1 MYIKKELQHR
11 SSFLCIITALIRIS
25 ISDHLRNGSFTFSG
39 KCDIL
44 KLYADN
50 SKTKIR
56 KAADS
61 IKVFDFDNTLYHG
74 ESSIDMAFH
83 MINNNRKI
91 LLYVPSILINLAKY
105 KLCLVDK
112 EKAEQSIND
121 FLKFAIS
128 DKREVDEIVKSFWEK
143 NSCKLDQNMIKRIG
157 KDDLIMTAG
166 PDILINGVRDKL
178 NTENII
184 SSIIDTDKREMVYF
198 NFGENKAKR
207 YKELYGDTPIESFYT
222 DSFNDRSMMK
232 LAQKVYIVE
241 KGKLKKLSAKGMAK
255 L

>member
-1 MYIKKELQHR
+1 
-11 SSFLCIITALIRIS
+11 
-25 ISDHLRNGSFTFSG
+25 
-39 KCDIL
+39 
-44 KLYADN
+44 
-50 SKTKIR
+50 
-56 KAADS
+56 
-61 IKVFDFDNTLYHG
+61 
-74 ESSIDMAFH
+74 MAFH